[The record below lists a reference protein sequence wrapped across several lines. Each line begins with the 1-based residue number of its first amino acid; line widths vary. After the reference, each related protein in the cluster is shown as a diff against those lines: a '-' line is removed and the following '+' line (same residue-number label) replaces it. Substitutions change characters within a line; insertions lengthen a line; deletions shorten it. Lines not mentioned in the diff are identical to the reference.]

1 MADALRRAKS
11 LSRSDIHDALV
22 ATDMQTTFGLVKF
35 DTFEGYTNQNNG
47 LKNGQVVLSQWQNR
61 RLYNV
66 WPEDVS
72 EGKPVYPGTYK

>member
-11 LSRSDIHDALV
+11 FSRSDIHDALL
-22 ATDMQTTFGLVKF
+22 ATNMDTIFGPVKF
-35 DTFEGYTNQNNG
+35 ETFEGYTNQNSG

-66 WPEDVS
+66 WPTDSAEA
-72 EGKPVYPGTYK
+72 KPTYPGTYK